1 MCRSNLGI
9 IIAERTEED
18 NVQAIRGQCAMC
30 GYEIAWALIRSKPT
44 THIPPRH
51 QVNASG
57 KIRDSNSVLAPGEL
71 RFIEPMYARLVQKV
85 PEGNEWLYE
94 VKFDG

>member
-1 MCRSNLGI
+1 M
-9 IIAERTEED
+9 
-18 NVQAIRGQCAMC
+18 
-30 GYEIAWALIRSKPT
+30 
-44 THIPPRH
+44 
-51 QVNASG
+51 NASG